1 MFEPTF
7 HDILSGNSA
16 KGVPAILSR
25 ADAASASPQRI
36 REAIREAYEKMRD
49 DYPDDGI
56 NYGAMADAVDRFLID
71 QGVP

>member
-1 MFEPTF
+1 M
-7 HDILSGNSA
+7 LSGNT
-16 KGVPAILSR
+16 KYGVPAILAR

-49 DYPDDGI
+49 DYPDDGV
-56 NYGAMADAVDRFLID
+56 NYGAMADAVNRFLID